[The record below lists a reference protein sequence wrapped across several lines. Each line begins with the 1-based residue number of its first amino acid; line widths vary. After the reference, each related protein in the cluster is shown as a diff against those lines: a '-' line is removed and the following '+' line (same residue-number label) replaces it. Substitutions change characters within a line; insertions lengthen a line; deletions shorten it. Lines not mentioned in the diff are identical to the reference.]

1 MTVDR
6 QVDEMRLLMLPTM
19 TTSWRQSALRGFETA
34 PLNTRQSTMV
44 FTEMVAASRRVYV
57 RVLRVGGIAFIVRRI
72 MPTRRPTRS
81 C

>member
-1 MTVDR
+1 
-6 QVDEMRLLMLPTM
+6 
-19 TTSWRQSALRGFETA
+19 
-34 PLNTRQSTMV
+34 MV